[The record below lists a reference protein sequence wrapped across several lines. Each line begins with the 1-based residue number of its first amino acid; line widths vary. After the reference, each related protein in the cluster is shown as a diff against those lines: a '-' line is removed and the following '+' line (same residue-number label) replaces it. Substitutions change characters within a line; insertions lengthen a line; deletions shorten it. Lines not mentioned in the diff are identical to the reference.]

1 MELASYCCNG
11 PKARSTPGKRGY
23 RKSGYYNFVDRLVI
37 FMQLVLGVAAIV
49 ASRIPGTITYR
60 RSTKPFP
67 NQRLARFL
75 FFAMGVGFVLG
86 GMISL
91 LIDLYFRR

>member
-1 MELASYCCNG
+1 M
-11 PKARSTPGKRGY
+11 RSKFRDTPYLRCSQCLINAY